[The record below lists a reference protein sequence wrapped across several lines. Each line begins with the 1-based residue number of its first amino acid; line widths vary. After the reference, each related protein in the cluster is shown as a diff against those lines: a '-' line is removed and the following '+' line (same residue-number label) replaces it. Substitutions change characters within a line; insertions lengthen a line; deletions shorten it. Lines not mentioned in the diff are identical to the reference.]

1 MEGTSLLQEKVRF
14 SSIIEGRVMSS
25 RVTVVIACVYVCS
38 MVQKNRHTVQ
48 ATQRCRLHERCH
60 AVLVLWINDR

>member
-25 RVTVVIACVYVCS
+25 RVTVVIACVYVRS